1 MSAEFAIKSFEYR
14 FTMQTPRLLPERA
27 LEAQERMTATLD
39 ALLKQ
44 RWYRSKATVSL
55 HHEDTLVVDY
65 CVTAYTRDRKS
76 IEEAVTD
83 MHETACIRAIPEYSF
98 LCEDL

>member
-1 MSAEFAIKSFEYR
+1 
-14 FTMQTPRLLPERA
+14 MQTPRFSPDDAAKVKER
-27 LEAQERMTATLD
+27 LTVVID

-44 RWYRSKATVSL
+44 RWYRSKATVSP